1 MASLD
6 DVVRPPWPLEGSEEH
21 VLWTFLDFQRA
32 TLATK
37 CRGLT
42 SEQLSSV
49 AIPPSNLSLLGILRH
64 MVDHERFW
72 YEEIF
77 LGRDSA
83 ALYGSEDDP
92 DFDFNELAS
101 EPLETVVDN
110 WIRQCEVTRTIIA
123 GQSLDTKS
131 VATPDW
137 EENPFSLRFLAV
149 HSIEEY
155 ARHCGHADLLRQ
167 TIDGM
172 TGY

>member
-1 MASLD
+1 
-6 DVVRPPWPLEGSEEH
+6 V
-21 VLWTFLDFQRA
+21 
-32 TLATK
+32 
-37 CRGLT
+37 
-42 SEQLSSV
+42 
-49 AIPPSNLSLLGILRH
+49 
-64 MVDHERFW
+64 
-72 YEEIF
+72 
-77 LGRDSA
+77 
-83 ALYGSEDDP
+83 YGSEDDP